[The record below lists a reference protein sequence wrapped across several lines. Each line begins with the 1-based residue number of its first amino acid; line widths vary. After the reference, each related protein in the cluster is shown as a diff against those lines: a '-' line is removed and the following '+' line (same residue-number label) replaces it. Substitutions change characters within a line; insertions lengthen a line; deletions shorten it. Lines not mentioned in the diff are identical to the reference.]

1 MSPHISGRR
10 PRTARR
16 WIGLVC
22 FVLAV
27 LAAGGQP
34 SDAWAGPRSGGSF
47 SGRGGFR
54 SGGGSSRAP
63 SRSSYRS
70 YSSSPY
76 SPSPSGGNHI
86 IVVPGGGYGY
96 GYSPF
101 HYGGGYGGGGGFGF
115 SGTILMLGVLGVGGL
130 LLFRAARMAH
140 MRRLE
145 AGGPGRL
152 LGGDD
157 DDVEEEPSD
166 RAYVYE
172 VQLGLGRSARALQSR
187 LEQFAAEGDTASET
201 GLAQLLGQT
210 ALELLR
216 EKSSIRYGTVQAAGP
231 LSLARAETKMNGLA
245 LAERSRFQVERVRGA
260 EGKVRRSDVAATASP
275 DVLEYLVVTVI
286 VATRTPCPGLTRLG
300 STEELDAVL
309 RELGGIAPDTLL
321 GLEVVWTPADPEDAL
336 TEADLLVTYPD
347 LRAI

>member
-1 MSPHISGRR
+1 MRSPRSATR
-10 PRTARR
+10 PRR
-16 WIGLVC
+16 IGLATLILVMAAA
-22 FVLAV
+22 FALPWDAV
-27 LAAGGQP
+27 
-34 SDAWAGPRSGGSF
+34 AGPRSGGSF

-54 SGGGSSRAP
+54 SGGGSSTRTP
-63 SRSSYRS
+63 SRSYRS
-70 YSSSPY
+70 YSSG
-76 SPSPSGGNHI
+76 PSGGHNI

-101 HYGGGYGGGGGFGF
+101 GYGGGGGGFGF

-130 LLFRAARMAH
+130 LLFRAARMAQ

-157 DDVEEEPSD
+157 GDLDDEPSD

-172 VQLGLGRSARALQSR
+172 VQLGLGRSARALQTR
-187 LEQFAAEGDTASET
+187 LEQFAAEGDTASEA
-201 GLAQLLGQT
+201 GLGQLLQQT

-216 EKSSIRYGTVQAAGP
+216 EKDSIRYGAVQAAGP

-260 EGKVRRSDVAATASP
+260 EGKVRRSQTAATTSS

-286 VATRTPCPGLTRLG
+286 VATRTPNPGLTKLG
-300 STEELDAVL
+300 DVADLDTVL
-309 RELGGIAPDTLL
+309 RELGGIAPGELL

-336 TEADLLVTYPD
+336 TQADLSLTYPD
-347 LRAI
+347 LRGI